1 MKKFIVIALA
11 ILAILCFASCDEN
24 KGTPTDTQDIT
35 DTQNESDTGSNTD
48 TQSDTDTGSATDT
61 QRETE
66 IVTGT
71 ETVTD
76 TENDE
81 PAQNVTFD
89 EKILFN
95 INPWGDLPYNSN
107 FVVGQNERLYTINEY
122 GEKNLIYMPETY
134 TYYICVEYDLPGVFY
149 NNSSGH
155 YEDDPF
161 IEKYGP
167 LYHFDITTKG
177 VQKILSENVEQIPLT
192 PSSVLFVYD
201 SFSEFASIQKEG
213 LHGLFGDAYV
223 TRATVGIL
231 QEKYPDERY
240 EMIEIYYDTAKP
252 KFNAGQLIKTYDD
265 FTTFLSENELS
276 TDKITEAT
284 FEENDVFA
292 ISWSL
297 GYSIPHIADF
307 RIVNDKYYLTTVY
320 DEEFSEGHDW
330 VTYQICLIIV
340 PKDDANVKCDV
351 DTVIVFR

>member
-11 ILAILCFASCDEN
+11 ILAILCFASCNEN
-24 KGTPTDTQDIT
+24 KGTSTDTQDIT

-167 LYHFDITTKG
+167 LYHFDFITKG
-177 VQKILSENVEQIPLT
+177 VQKILLENVEQIPLT
-192 PSSVLFVYD
+192 PSSILFVYD

-231 QEKYPDERY
+231 QEKYPDEKY

-297 GYSIPHIADF
+297 GYSTPHIADF

-320 DEEFSEGHDW
+320 DKEFSEGFDW

-340 PKDDANVKCDV
+340 PKDDANVKCNV
-351 DTVIVFR
+351 DDVIVF

>member
-11 ILAILCFASCDEN
+11 ILAILCFASCDES
-24 KGTPTDTQDIT
+24 TPTDTKDVT
-35 DTQNESDTGSNTD
+35 DTQSESDTGNNTD

-71 ETVTD
+71 GTVTD

-81 PAQNVTFD
+81 PEQNVTFD

-95 INPWGDLPYNSN
+95 INPWGDAPYNSN
-107 FVVGQNERLYTINEY
+107 FIMGQNERLYTINEY
-122 GEKNLIYMPETY
+122 GERNLIYMPETY

-149 NNSSGH
+149 HNSGI
-155 YEDDPF
+155 YYKDDPF

-167 LYHFDITTKG
+167 LYYFDIITKG
-177 VQKILSENVEQIPLT
+177 VQKIISENVEQIPLT
-192 PSSVLFVYD
+192 PSSILFVYD

-213 LHGLFGDAYV
+213 LHGLFGDEYV

-231 QEKYPDERY
+231 QEKHPDERY
-240 EMIEIYYDTAKP
+240 DMIEIYYDTAKP

-292 ISWSL
+292 ISWSG
-297 GYSIPHIADF
+297 GYSTPHIADF

-320 DEEFSEGHDW
+320 DDGISEGPDW
-330 VTYQICLIIV
+330 VTYEICLIIV
-340 PKDDANVKCDV
+340 PKDDANVKCNVDDV
-351 DTVIVFR
+351 IIF